1 MRLILVRHGETAWN
15 KENRVL
21 GHTEIDLNEKGRK
34 QAERLALALKDE
46 KVAAIYSSP
55 LRRARETADEIAR
68 FHHLEVVTDDALKEL
83 DAGEL
88 DGLTFQEMMERY
100 GEFLK
105 EWMKGLPSLKMPG
118 GESIAELQQR
128 AWPAVERIV
137 SDHPDGVVTLVNHS
151 FAIVSIVSK
160 ALGMSLAN
168 FRRLR
173 LNIASITIINFGK
186 RGTSL
191 LLFNDTCHLK
201 GID

>member
-1 MRLILVRHGETAWN
+1 MRLILARHGETMWN
-15 KENRVL
+15 RENRIL
-21 GHTEIDLNEKGRK
+21 GHTEIELTETGRK

-46 KVAAIYSSP
+46 KVTAIYTSP

-68 FHHLEVVTDDALKEL
+68 FHQLEVLPDDALKEL

-88 DGLTFQEMMERY
+88 DGLTFDEVMERY
-100 GEFLK
+100 GQFLQ
-105 EWMKGLPSLKMPG
+105 EWLRDTTSLKMPG
-118 GESIAELQQR
+118 GESVAELQER
-128 AWPAVERIV
+128 AWNAVERIV
-137 SDHPDGVVTLVNHS
+137 GDHPDGVVVLVSHS
-151 FAIVSIVSK
+151 FAIMSIIAR

-173 LNIASITIINFGK
+173 LGVASISILNFGK

-191 LLFNDTCHLK
+191 VLFSDTCHLK